1 MIELIIQ
8 NLVFIGLAYGFGS
21 IPFGLII
28 TKIGGGGDIRQIGSG
43 NIGATN
49 VLRTGN
55 KTLAVLTL
63 VADAGKG
70 AIAVLVAKQYGDPA
84 SAALAAIFVVIG
96 HCFPVWL
103 KFNGGKG
110 VATSLAVLASLDI
123 RLGGLFVA
131 TWLGTAFVT
140 RYSSL
145 SALLAMLACVAGGF
159 VWLDTMLAHV
169 ATILLGAIVWM
180 RHHANIGRLLTGT
193 ESKSAKNDAKQGVIP
208 DKSAAH

>member
-1 MIELIIQ
+1 MIELIIK
-8 NLVFIGLAYGFGS
+8 NLVFIILAYGFGS

-123 RLGGLFVA
+123 RLGALFVA

-193 ESKSAKNDAKQGVIP
+193 ESKIGKKQR
-208 DKSAAH
+208 

>member
-193 ESKSAKNDAKQGVIP
+193 ESKIGKK
-208 DKSAAH
+208 